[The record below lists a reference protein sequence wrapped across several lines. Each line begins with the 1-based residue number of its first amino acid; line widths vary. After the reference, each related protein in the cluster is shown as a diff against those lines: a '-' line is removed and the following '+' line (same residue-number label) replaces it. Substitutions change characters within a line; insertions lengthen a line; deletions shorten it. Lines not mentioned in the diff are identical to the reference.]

1 MVYLLREIVGGAMI
15 RKLSLRLLTS
25 ILTLLGT
32 SLLIFFIVHAVPAD
46 PVAAMAGPHTDAETK
61 QRIRKEM
68 GLDDPLWAQYLRYLG
83 HALQGDLGRSNVT
96 QEPVAEAIRL
106 RLPPTAALAFG
117 GMALWLIIGIP
128 LGVLTAHYRD
138 KPIDRIVLLASMV
151 GVSLPVFWLGR
162 MMQYELAY
170 RAGLFPVA
178 GFATWGHLLLP
189 MLTLGVV
196 GAGYYARLVHSNMIE
211 TLNQDYI
218 RAARA
223 RGLSETRVLFKHALR
238 NAFLPVLTVV
248 GIDLAGLLGGVLFTE
263 SVFAIPGLGSLA
275 WQAVLNVDV
284 PMIMGTTLFA
294 ALAVIVANLLVDI
307 TYSFIDP
314 RIKKGGQGT

>member
-1 MVYLLREIVGGAMI
+1 MI
-15 RKLSLRLLTS
+15 RKLSLRLLS
-25 ILTLLGT
+25 SVVTLLGT
-32 SLLIFFIVHAVPAD
+32 SLLIFVIVHAVPAD
-46 PVAAMAGPHTDAETK
+46 PVSAMAGPHTDAETK
-61 QRIRKEM
+61 ERIRKEM
-68 GLDDPLWAQYLRYLG
+68 GLDDPLWVQYVRYLG
-83 HALQGDLGRSNVT
+83 HALRGDLGRSNVT
-96 QEPVAEAIRL
+96 QEPVAEAIWL
-106 RLPPTAALAFG
+106 RLPATAVLAFG
-117 GMALWLIIGIP
+117 GMAFWLVVGIP
-128 LGVLTAHYRD
+128 LGVLTARYRD
-138 KPIDRIVLLASMV
+138 KPIDRVVLLVSMV
-151 GVSLPVFWLGR
+151 GVSLPVFWLAR

-189 MLTLGVV
+189 TLTLGVV

-223 RGLSETRVLFKHALR
+223 RGLSEMKVLFKHALR

-248 GIDLAGLLGGVLFTE
+248 GVDLAALLGGVLYTE
-263 SVFAIPGLGSLA
+263 SVFALPGLGSLA

-294 ALAVIVANLLVDI
+294 ALAVIVANLLVDV
-307 TYSFIDP
+307 TYSLIDP
-314 RIKKGGQGT
+314 RIKKGGQEA